1 MKAEEFDV
9 KFEYGEDIT
18 QFLDLSQARRPGYEQ
33 KRINID
39 LPIWMIAAL
48 EHEANRLVLFLILLL
63 NYGWLNV

>member
-48 EHEANRLVLFLILLL
+48 EHEANRLVLLLILLL

>member
-39 LPIWMIAAL
+39 FPIWMIAAL
-48 EHEANRLVLFLILLL
+48 EHEAKRMFEKYQN
-63 NYGWLNV
+63 